1 MCWFKSL
8 EYPWRINIVFV
19 QTTAGREV
27 ASYVCDVCD
36 VCVVIALGVDLK
48 CIALLMQ
55 ECDG

>member
-27 ASYVCDVCD
+27 ASYVCDVC
-36 VCVVIALGVDLK
+36 VVIALGVDLK